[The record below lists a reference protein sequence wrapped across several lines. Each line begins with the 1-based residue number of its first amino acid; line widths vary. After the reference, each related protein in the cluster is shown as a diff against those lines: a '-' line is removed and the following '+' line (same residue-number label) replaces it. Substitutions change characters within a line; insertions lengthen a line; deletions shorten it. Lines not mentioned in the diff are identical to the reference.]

1 MTEGPGQDGQDAM
14 DALLDELKSRPYRGG
29 FNRDTWEEEFDKIP
43 MFMKKPPSEIDPTQH
58 PDLAC
63 LQSMI
68 FDDERPPEE
77 QAKMY
82 KDEGNDY
89 FKDKDYQKAS
99 TSYSEGL
106 KKSCDPDLRAV
117 LFTNRAAAQF
127 HLGNLRS
134 ALSDVSAA
142 RKLRPNHLKAI
153 IRGALCHLE
162 LKNFAEAV
170 SWCQEGLKL
179 DSTEK
184 KLLEVRTKADRL
196 QRAGQRDA
204 RKAKL
209 KEQKARVQREALLRA
224 IQERDIKLLPL
235 AAGEKEDDEEEE
247 DEGGSLGV
255 GPIPGATVSL
265 GEDDRLTW
273 PVLFLYPEHGQTDF
287 ISAFHED
294 SRFIDHLAVMF
305 AGEPPP
311 WDLEQKY
318 QPSHL
323 ELYFEDDQR
332 GEIYQLDVGS
342 SLLQALQHPRY
353 QVKAATPAFLVLVR
367 RSPFCQN
374 YLRGKKVHQPA

>member
-1 MTEGPGQDGQDAM
+1 Q
-14 DALLDELKSRPYRGG
+14 
-29 FNRDTWEEEFDKIP
+29 EFDKIP

-68 FDDERPPEE
+68 FDDERPPEG
-77 QAKMY
+77 AR
-82 KDEGNDY
+82 
-89 FKDKDYQKAS
+89 
-99 TSYSEGL
+99 TPL
-106 KKSCDPDLRAV
+106 
-117 LFTNRAAAQF
+117 AAQAGAISKAGAGAKTLSGNVYGFWGRKCTGGFLGGILRTWGISLCISQSPEAATGPGNRGKVEESSRRGCVSGGYMHGFF
-127 HLGNLRS
+127 HQNEEWAQAGTQVS
-134 ALSDVSAA
+134 SLSG
-142 RKLRPNHLKAI
+142 LF
-153 IRGALCHLE
+153 LCTATV
-162 LKNFAEAV
+162 NASPDTA
-170 SWCQEGLKL
+170 G
-179 DSTEK
+179 
-184 KLLEVRTKADRL
+184 
-196 QRAGQRDA
+196 RAGQRDA

-235 AAGEKEDDEEEE
+235 AA
-247 DEGGSLGV
+247 SLGV

-323 ELYFEDDQR
+323 E
-332 GEIYQLDVGS
+332 V
-342 SLLQALQHPRY
+342 
-353 QVKAATPAFLVLVR
+353 
-367 RSPFCQN
+367 
-374 YLRGKKVHQPA
+374 

>member
-1 MTEGPGQDGQDAM
+1 
-14 DALLDELKSRPYRGG
+14 
-29 FNRDTWEEEFDKIP
+29 

-68 FDDERPPEE
+68 FDDERPPEG
-77 QAKMY
+77 AR
-82 KDEGNDY
+82 
-89 FKDKDYQKAS
+89 
-99 TSYSEGL
+99 TPL
-106 KKSCDPDLRAV
+106 
-117 LFTNRAAAQF
+117 AAQA
-127 HLGNLRS
+127 GGRS
-134 ALSDVSAA
+134 
-142 RKLRPNHLKAI
+142 
-153 IRGALCHLE
+153 
-162 LKNFAEAV
+162 
-170 SWCQEGLKL
+170 
-179 DSTEK
+179 
-184 KLLEVRTKADRL
+184 

-323 ELYFEDDQR
+323 EVLEKTLNCQQFHSFLEEAD
-332 GEIYQLDVGS
+332 
-342 SLLQALQHPRY
+342 
-353 QVKAATPAFLVLVR
+353 PAMF
-367 RSPFCQN
+367 Q
-374 YLRGKKVHQPA
+374 